1 MKPENLLVGDNG
13 FGKLIIIDFGLS
25 KRYVD
30 QKGNHIK
37 RVDNRPFRGTLRY
50 CSINMHMGVEN
61 SRRDDLESLGYVLI
75 YLMKGRLP
83 WQSLRSDRML
93 KEEKIKKVKIG
104 TSIDTLCQGLPPQFG
119 EYMRA
124 IRNLGFSETP
134 DYQSYKQ
141 LFLSIFGNDTR

>member
-1 MKPENLLVGDNG
+1 MKPENLLVGANG

-30 QKGNHIK
+30 QKGNHIQ
-37 RVDNRPFRGTLRY
+37 RIDNRPFRGTMRY

-83 WQSLRSDRML
+83 WQNLRSDRME
-93 KEEKIKKVKIG
+93 KDEKIKKVKIG
-104 TSIDTLCQGLPPQFG
+104 TSIESLCDGLPLEFT

-124 IRNLGFSETP
+124 VRNLGFSEIP
-134 DYQSYKQ
+134 DYQGYKK
-141 LFLSIFGNDTR
+141 LFMSIFGNNTR